1 MAEPPRY
8 FRTFKE
14 ISSRET
20 FDPDCEIT
28 LENLA
33 SLVGEYHLV
42 GDDEVPCQVRRQ
54 DRTTRC
60 DEPHKNGWL
69 GRRQDGKE
77 ALIGVI
83 CGTKYFNASST
94 FVTQRKRVTR
104 ELNIDRY
111 IERLRNTRGSAEY
124 AAELLRTLGRLKF
137 VREATSDIRERLPAS
152 IAARLQN
159 MAKSGNTGVSVLF
172 RYEDEDDQSNATID
186 WVPDQIGTVAGIAV
200 WDQPKFHGLF
210 QSLHEIRDT
219 LGKAEI
225 LREAGERKLKLW
237 ADKLE
242 ELNACTAGVSDLEAA
257 LDAFTAPGNLKLL
270 CFLITNQNDA
280 IEVLRVAIE
289 QESGAP
295 TSERAAQ
302 ELFKELSA
310 QIRSRAKG
318 RSFRIDV

>member
-14 ISSRET
+14 ISSREA
-20 FDPDCEIT
+20 FDPECEIT

-54 DRTTRC
+54 DRTARC

-77 ALIGVI
+77 ALIGAI

-111 IERLRNTRGSAEY
+111 IERLQNTRGSPEY
-124 AAELLRTLGRLKF
+124 AAELVRTVGRLKF
-137 VREATSDIRERLPAS
+137 VSEATSGIRGRLPVS

-159 MAKSGNTGVSVLF
+159 MAKSGNTGVGVLF
-172 RYEDEDDQSNATID
+172 RYEDEDDQGNPTIE
-186 WVPDQIGTVAGIAV
+186 WVPDQIGTIAGTAV
-200 WDQPKFHGLF
+200 WDQPKFRELF

-219 LGKAEI
+219 LAQAEI

-242 ELNACTAGVSDLEAA
+242 ELNPCTAGVSDLESA
-257 LDAFTAPGNLKLL
+257 LDAFTAPANLKLL

-280 IEVLRVAIE
+280 IEALKVAIE
-289 QESGAP
+289 QERRAP
-295 TSERAAQ
+295 ASESAAR

-310 QIRSRAKG
+310 QIRNRAKG